1 MKDVLPFE
9 EIDRQ
14 SLPLVGGKGAN
25 LGEMYRAGLP
35 VPPGFC
41 VTTAAYRRITDELQE
56 MEGWLDELNRLKPD
70 QLDEIR
76 ALAQKIRGGILS
88 AALPAPIRE
97 AILKAWTRLGADHSF
112 AVRSSATAEDLP
124 AASFAGQQETYLN
137 FQGEEQLLEAV
148 KKC

>member
-1 MKDVLPFE
+1 MPRFDSWCSKSRGKPSFPRLFRSGRVAVGGDFVLREAQSRQAWLHFFGKERGKMKDVLPFE

-76 ALAQKIRGGILS
+76 ALAQKIR
-88 AALPAPIRE
+88 
-97 AILKAWTRLGADHSF
+97 
-112 AVRSSATAEDLP
+112 
-124 AASFAGQQETYLN
+124 
-137 FQGEEQLLEAV
+137 
-148 KKC
+148 

>member
-25 LGEMYRAGLP
+25 LGEMAKAGLP

-56 MEGWLDELNRLKPD
+56 MERWLNELNRLQPD
-70 QLDEIR
+70 QLDEIC
-76 ALAQKIRGGILS
+76 ALAQKIREGIRS
-88 AALPAPIRE
+88 VTIPTPIRE
-97 AILKAWTRLGADHSF
+97 SILQAWTRLGTDHAF

-137 FQGEEQLLEAV
+137 VQGKEQLLEA
-148 KKC
+148 

>member
-56 MEGWLDELNRLKPD
+56 MDRWLNELNRLQPD

-76 ALAQKIRGGILS
+76 ALAEKIREGILS
-88 AALPAPIRE
+88 VTIPTPIRE
-97 AILKAWTRLGADHSF
+97 SILQAWTRLGTDHAF
-112 AVRSSATAEDLP
+112 AVRSSA
-124 AASFAGQQETYLN
+124 
-137 FQGEEQLLEAV
+137 
-148 KKC
+148 